1 MNTIVML
8 SKKIIN
14 NPFLGGSLIMLIG
27 SNLFNF
33 GQFIYHF
40 LVGRLLGKV
49 LYGDLAAI
57 ISILGIVG
65 IIQMVLGLTIVKYV
79 ATSKDKKETNNFI
92 KWFDYW
98 SIWLGLFI
106 SIIFLVAAPF
116 LAKFL
121 NIHQPIVV
129 YLLSPLIF
137 FFMVTT
143 TGRSILQGLLQ
154 FKKYTSS
161 LIFEV
166 VIKIILTLIF
176 VLLGWAIYGVMAAF
190 LLSVVCALFITRKFL
205 AENLSGKR
213 ENRPA
218 TLPMIKYSSAVFT
231 QGLALTSM
239 YSIDL
244 LLVKHFF
251 SGAEAGIYASLAIL
265 GRVVFF
271 GASPITSV
279 MFPIIAKRHTEGQ
292 KYLKIFILSLFLVAL
307 FSLFIIG
314 FYFYFPH
321 LSILVLFGKEFIEGS
336 SILWLFAVFMS
347 LLSLAMLFTQ
357 FFLSVGRTKIVS
369 IFVAAAL
376 LQIILIWFNHESLIN
391 VIQMGILSAA
401 LLDLCLIVYFIYAF
415 SHRTGLQTGPNN

>member
-1 MNTIVML
+1 MKKVIIL
-8 SKKIIN
+8 IKKIIN
-14 NPFLGGSLIMLIG
+14 NPFLGGSLIMLVG

-40 LVGRLLGKV
+40 LAGRFLGKV
-49 LYGDLAAI
+49 YYGDLAVI

-65 IIQMVLGLTIVKYV
+65 IIQLALGLTVIKYV
-79 ATSKDKKETNNFI
+79 ATAKDKKETKNLI
-92 KWFDYW
+92 KWFDFW

-106 SIIFLVAAPF
+106 SIIFLISAPF
-116 LAKFL
+116 LNKFL
-121 NIHQPIVV
+121 NFHQPIVV

-154 FKKYTSS
+154 FKKYVSS
-161 LIFEV
+161 LMVEV

-176 VLLGWAIYGVMAAF
+176 ILLGWAILGAMAAL
-190 LLSVVCALFITRKFL
+190 LLSIVCAFFITRKFL
-205 AENLSGKR
+205 AENLFGKR

-218 TLPMIKYSSAVFT
+218 IRPMVKYSSAVFT

-239 YSIDL
+239 YSMDL

-271 GASPITSV
+271 GTSPITNV
-279 MFPIIAKRHTEGQ
+279 MFPIVAKRFAEKEQ
-292 KYLKIFILSLFLVAL
+292 YLKIFFLSLFLISFFAL
-307 FSLFIIG
+307 FIVG
-314 FYFYFPH
+314 FYFYFSQ
-321 LSILVLFGKEFIEGS
+321 LSILVLFGKEYIEGA
-336 SILWLFAVFMS
+336 SILWLFAVFMG

-357 FFLSVGRTKIVS
+357 FFLSVGKTKIVS
-369 IFVAAAL
+369 VFVAASL
-376 LQIILIWFNHESLIN
+376 LQIILIWFNHESLIK

-415 SHRTGLQTGPNN
+415 SNRSGLQTRPNN